1 MSKIA
6 IVFWSGTGNT
16 AQMAQAI
23 SEGASVAGAETK
35 LINASEF
42 GPSDMDEYDSIAL
55 GCPAMGAEVLEE
67 TEFQPMFDSIESS
80 LSGRKIA
87 LFGSYGWGDGEWM
100 RQWEDQVRADGALL
114 VADPVIAH
122 EAPDENALYEC
133 RALGRSL
140 I

>member
-1 MSKIA
+1 MSRIA

-23 SEGASVAGAETK
+23 SA
-35 LINASEF
+35 
-42 GPSDMDEYDSIAL
+42 
-55 GCPAMGAEVLEE
+55 
-67 TEFQPMFDSIESS
+67 
-80 LSGRKIA
+80 
-87 LFGSYGWGDGEWM
+87 
-100 RQWEDQVRADGALL
+100 GALL

>member
-1 MSKIA
+1 
-6 IVFWSGTGNT
+6 
-16 AQMAQAI
+16 
-23 SEGASVAGAETK
+23 
-35 LINASEF
+35 
-42 GPSDMDEYDSIAL
+42 
-55 GCPAMGAEVLEE
+55 
-67 TEFQPMFDSIESS
+67 
-80 LSGRKIA
+80 
-87 LFGSYGWGDGEWM
+87 M